1 MRTVQPGATCNMQHA
16 VALSCTASV
25 INIDAAA
32 SNDATA
38 AYDMSAAAAAFAA
51 ADANDMHTSAA
62 SASAFAFSKP
72 YCTASPHKDAHRN
85 AGLATAPKCLQVAR
99 TEFNVKRACARAC
112 ARPTAAATTHSNVC
126 CTNARRLPS

>member
-51 ADANDMHTSAA
+51 AASAA
-62 SASAFAFSKP
+62 SASAFELSKP
-72 YCTASPHKDAHRN
+72 YCTASSHKDAHRN
-85 AGLATAPKCLQVAR
+85 AKLATAPRCLQVAR
-99 TEFNVKRACARAC
+99 TEISVNRAC
-112 ARPTAAATTHSNVC
+112 ARPCTQPTAATHSDVC

>member
-1 MRTVQPGATCNMQHA
+1 MRTVHPGATCHA

-38 AYDMSAAAAAFAA
+38 ADDMSAAAAAFAA
-51 ADANDMHTSAA
+51 ADADDMHTSAA
-62 SASAFAFSKP
+62 SASAASAFAFSKP
-72 YCTASPHKDAHRN
+72 YCTASPHKNAHRN
-85 AGLATAPKCLQVAR
+85 AGLATTPKCLQVAR
-99 TEFNVKRACARAC
+99 TEFNVNRAC